1 MNEEI
6 LKLIKNHEKLIFK
19 IASKFFGIDIQDLFQ
34 VGVIGLIKASRNFKS
49 DGTAKFSTYAYD
61 YIFGEMYNL
70 SMISKNI
77 KLNKDTLKL
86 CRKIEEAKE
95 SLQQIIKRIP
105 TNTELAHFL
114 EIDEELINN
123 VEMATAEILSLDES
137 ALYQMIPEDNPIKI
151 DNRII
156 IDESMTVLSDEE
168 KNIIN
173 CRYFKDYSQSETAK
187 ILGLTQASVSRY
199 EKRGLQKMNEYIT
212 S

>member
-6 LKLIKNHEKLIFK
+6 LKLIKDHEKLIFK
-19 IASKFFGIDIQDLFQ
+19 IAGKFYGIDIQDLFQ

-49 DGTAKFSTYAYD
+49 DGSAKFSTYAYD

-123 VEMATAEILSLDES
+123 VEMATTELLSLDES
-137 ALYQMIPEDNPIKI
+137 ALYEMIPE
-151 DNRII
+151 
-156 IDESMTVLSDEE
+156 
-168 KNIIN
+168 
-173 CRYFKDYSQSETAK
+173 
-187 ILGLTQASVSRY
+187 
-199 EKRGLQKMNEYIT
+199 
-212 S
+212 